1 MLHNRGASLS
11 GARVKRFVVEVAG
24 YSWLV
29 HGGFRDGRFDTH
41 LVELR
46 GAVRL
51 DVEVDQELRLQM
63 QQAIA
68 RFLGREIREVKK
80 VKADLFLI

>member
-68 RFLGREIREVKK
+68 RFLGREIREVKR
-80 VKADLFLI
+80 VKEDLFLI

>member
-1 MLHNRGASLS
+1 MLHNRGASLP

-29 HGGFRDGRFDTH
+29 HGGFRDGQFDTH

-46 GAVRL
+46 GAARL
-51 DVEVDQELRLQM
+51 DVEVDQELRQTM

-68 RFLGREIREVKK
+68 RFLDREIGEVKR